1 MTIAY
6 IANEFPSPLEP
17 YVMDEITELRRR
29 GVEVICC
36 SGKRVSPDSLVLTE
50 RAFWKET
57 RYFQPLSDD
66 DLVRALGRLASNR
79 HNLWQLLRPLVWEG
93 GDSPARRI
101 RSLGHTVMGAAL
113 AEQLAPLEVEHIHAH
128 HGYFASWMALTAARL
143 LGIGFSFTLHGS
155 DLLQRAD
162 LLTAKLKACQFCVT
176 VSDYNRRY
184 ILRNFPSTPP
194 EKVVVQRLGVDRMRS
209 WPTSA
214 PTAEE
219 NLEADLG
226 HDERGPSASLRA
238 GSAPSSHQQRF
249 CLLSVGRLHRVK
261 DYHFLIEGC
270 AALRDQGL
278 DFLCWIVG
286 EGPER
291 LALERHIVTRG
302 LQGEVRLIGHVP
314 RSALRSYY
322 RYADLVVMTSKSE
335 GIPVVLMEA
344 MSQAKLVLAPAITG
358 IPELVEHGRT
368 GFLYQPAS
376 LPDFVSAV
384 MWIHSHKASLSE
396 IQRAAAASIAASF
409 NRQRNLRAFA
419 EQFLTRISPSDG
431 NHAHPVLQQVR
442 LSV

>member
-6 IANEFPSPLEP
+6 IANEFPSALEP

-29 GVEVICC
+29 GVQVICC
-36 SGKRVSPDSLVLTE
+36 SGKRVSPDSLSLNE

-66 DLVRALGRLASNR
+66 ELLRSLGRLASNR
-79 HNLWQLLRPLVWEG
+79 HNLWQLLRPLVWERG
-93 GDSPARRI
+93 ASPVRRI
-101 RSLGHTVMGAAL
+101 RALGHTVMGAAL
-113 AEQLAPLEVEHIHAH
+113 AEQLAPLDIEHIHAH

-162 LLTAKLKACQFCVT
+162 LLSAKLRACQFCVT
-176 VSDYNRRY
+176 VSDYNRQY
-184 ILRNFPSTPP
+184 ILRSYPSTPS
-194 EKVVVQRLGVDRMRS
+194 EKVVVQRLGVDRVLS
-209 WPTSA
+209 WRGSVPPA
-214 PTAEE
+214 
-219 NLEADLG
+219 EAD
-226 HDERGPSASLRA
+226 H
-238 GSAPSSHQQRF
+238 RF
-249 CLLSVGRLHRVK
+249 CLLAVGRLHRVK
-261 DYHFLIEGC
+261 DYRFLIEAC

-291 LALERHIVTRG
+291 LALERQIATRG
-302 LQGEVRLIGHVP
+302 LEGQVRLIGHVP
-314 RSALRSYY
+314 RAALRSYY

-344 MSQAKLVLAPAITG
+344 MSHAKLVLAPAITG
-358 IPELVEHGRT
+358 IPELVEHRRT

-384 MWIHSHKASLSE
+384 KWIQGHRASLSE
-396 IQRAAAASIAASF
+396 IQHAAAASVAASF

-419 EQFLTRISPSDG
+419 EQFLTRISQSDG

>member
-36 SGKRVSPDSLVLTE
+36 SGKPVSPDSLNLTE

-66 DLVRALGRLASNR
+66 ELLRALGRLVSHR
-79 HNLWQLLRPLVWEG
+79 HNLWQLLRPLVWG
-93 GDSPARRI
+93 RGASPARRI

-113 AEQLAPLEVEHIHAH
+113 AEQLAPLDIEHIHAH

-162 LLTAKLKACQFCVT
+162 LLSAKLKACQFCVT
-176 VSDYNRRY
+176 VSDYNRQY
-184 ILRNFPSTPP
+184 ILRNYPSTPA
-194 EKVVVQRLGVDRMRS
+194 EKIVVQRLGVDRVLPC
-209 WPTSA
+209 PTSA
-214 PTAEE
+214 LIP
-219 NLEADLG
+219 EAN
-226 HDERGPSASLRA
+226 
-238 GSAPSSHQQRF
+238 QRF

-261 DYHFLIEGC
+261 DYPFLIQAC
-270 AALRDQGL
+270 AELRDRGL

-291 LALERHIVTRG
+291 PALEGEIVARG
-302 LQGEVRLIGHVP
+302 LQGQVRLIGHVP
-314 RSALRSYY
+314 HSALRSYY

-344 MSQAKLVLAPAITG
+344 MSHAKLVLAPAITG
-358 IPELVEHGRT
+358 IPELVEQRRT

-384 MWIHSHKASLSE
+384 TWIHGHRASLSG
-396 IQRAAAASIAASF
+396 IQRAAAARIAISY

>member
-6 IANEFPSPLEP
+6 IANEFPCPLEP

-29 GVEVICC
+29 GVQVVCC
-36 SGKRVSPDSLVLTE
+36 SGKRVSQNGLSLAE

-66 DLVRALGRLASNR
+66 ELVRALGRLASNR
-79 HNLWQLLRPLVWEG
+79 HNLWQLLRPLVWERG
-93 GDSPARRI
+93 ASPARRI
-101 RSLGHTVMGAAL
+101 RALGHTVMGAAL

-162 LLTAKLKACQFCVT
+162 LLSAKLRACQFCVT
-176 VSDYNRRY
+176 VSDYNRQF
-184 ILRNFPSTPP
+184 ILRNYPATPS
-194 EKVVVQRLGVDRMRS
+194 EKIVVQRLGVDRVRS

-214 PTAEE
+214 PTAEV
-219 NLEADLG
+219 NFEADPG
-226 HDERGPSASLRA
+226 QTERGK
-238 GSAPSSHQQRF
+238 APSPHQQRF

-261 DYHFLIEGC
+261 DYHFLIQAC
-270 AALRDQGL
+270 AELRNQGL

-291 LALERHIVTRG
+291 PALEREIVARG
-302 LQGEVRLIGHVP
+302 LEGPVRLIGHVP
-314 RSALRSYY
+314 RTVLRSYY
-322 RYADLVVMTSKSE
+322 RYADLVVLTSKSE

-344 MSQAKLVLAPAITG
+344 MAHAKLVLAPAITG
-358 IPELVEHGRT
+358 IPELVEHQRT

-376 LPDFVSAV
+376 MPDFVSAV
-384 MWIHSHKASLSE
+384 TWIHDHRASLSG
-396 IQRAAAASIAASF
+396 IQRAAAASIAASY

-419 EQFLTRISPSDG
+419 EQFLARIPQSEDD
-431 NHAHPVLQQVR
+431 HAHPVLQQVR